1 MNPQVMAG
9 TLTPEQMR
17 MQALV
22 EALRQPAQQPQVAPM
37 QAGQVTP
44 GSTSFNEGGVLDPA
58 AKLLG
63 KGLGKLFSGSGS
75 GSTPTF
81 DTWA

>member
-22 EALRQPAQQPQVAPM
+22 EALRQPAQQQQVAPM

-44 GSTSFNEGGVLDPA
+44 GSTSFNEGGALDPA

-63 KGLGKLFSGSGS
+63 KGLGSLFSGSGTS
-75 GSTPTF
+75 GPVY
-81 DTWA
+81 DTWV